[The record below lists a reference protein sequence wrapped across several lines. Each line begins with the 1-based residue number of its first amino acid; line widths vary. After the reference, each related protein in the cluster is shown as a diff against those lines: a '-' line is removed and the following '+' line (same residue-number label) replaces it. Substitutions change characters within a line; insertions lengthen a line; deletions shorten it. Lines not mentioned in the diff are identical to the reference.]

1 VSRRLPPTGVI
12 RIAAIFGLVFFPYG
26 FCQTASPP
34 SQSHQDAAQAAS
46 QPSLT
51 ETQWNLIELNGSPV
65 AVRSTEQQPYIYL
78 QVQGD
83 RLSGSGGCNRF
94 FGSFDV
100 SGGSLQFHSVAQTM
114 MACPG
119 ASMQREPEL
128 LEALKLVTSY
138 QISGTTLQMRLDD
151 RVLARFEA
159 MKR

>member
-1 VSRRLPPTGVI
+1 MGTGSG
-12 RIAAIFGLVFFPYG
+12 R
-26 FCQTASPP
+26 CQTSPTP
-34 SQSHQDAAQAAS
+34 NESHQDAATAAS

-51 ETQWNLIELNGSPV
+51 ETQWNLIELNGNPV
-65 AVRSTEQQPYIYL
+65 AVRPTETHPYIYL

-100 SGGSLQFHSVAQTM
+100 SGSSLQFHSVAQTQ

-138 QISGTTLQMRLDD
+138 QISGNILQLRLDD
-151 RVLARFEA
+151 RVLACFEA
-159 MKR
+159 MKK